1 MSRDPDIDDLV
12 EQIRPL
18 AQQIV
23 ALQQQMKAL
32 GMFANDRELLQC
44 PRCGIMEDVTHEGF
58 LITCREPDLG
68 IDTGLRFE
76 PITEESY
83 RCPSCGQTVQEPL
96 SEDEKQEGLSA

>member
-1 MSRDPDIDDLV
+1 MSHDPDIDDLV

-23 ALQQQMKAL
+23 VLQEQMKAL
-32 GMFANDRELLQC
+32 GMFAHDRELLQC
-44 PRCGIMEDVTHEGF
+44 PRCGLMEDVTHEGF

-68 IDTGLRFE
+68 TDTGLRFE
-76 PITEESY
+76 PFTEESY
-83 RCPSCGQTVQEPL
+83 RCQTVQEPL

>member
-23 ALQQQMKAL
+23 ALQEQMKAL
-32 GMFANDRELLQC
+32 GMFGNDRELLQC
-44 PRCGIMEDVTHEGF
+44 PRCGLMEDVTHEGF

-76 PITEESY
+76 PITDESY

>member
-23 ALQQQMKAL
+23 ALQEQMKAL

-44 PRCGIMEDVTHEGF
+44 SRCGLMEDVTHEGF

>member
-68 IDTGLRFE
+68 LDTGLRFE

-83 RCPSCGQTVQEPL
+83 RCPSCGQTMQEPL
-96 SEDEKQEGLSA
+96 SDDEKQKGLSA